1 MCTHVNV
8 YVDMIRC
15 VYMYNYFYE
24 YMHINMAHL
33 LNPTSQP
40 PIPATAARS
49 ATISCLGPPKAP
61 SNLRD
66 VPREPIRAEYPA
78 IWVSIHTPNLK
89 KKHVPPEDDQTI
101 PICQCLD
108 LLLCVPQ
115 GRWHV
120 PRPSRC
126 DASKVEILQQSQKTQ
141 GVSRMVD
148 INICI

>member
-66 VPREPIRAEYPA
+66 VPREPIRAEYPE

-89 KKHVPPEDDQTI
+89 KKKNMSHPKMTKPSQFASVWTCYCVYRRDVGMCHV
-101 PICQCLD
+101 
-108 LLLCVPQ
+108 LLVVTPV
-115 GRWHV
+115 R
-120 PRPSRC
+120 SRFY
-126 DASKVEILQQSQKTQ
+126 SNPKKPKVFP
-141 GVSRMVD
+141 GW
-148 INICI
+148 